1 MNRVGNIRMEPA
13 TSLTGVRKGNK
24 IIWARGLFVRVA
36 HEGVAHSPG
45 RAQAF
50 GCRNAPYCLL
60 AATAAAASPMT
71 RIAAIMGHGPR
82 LTRRTPARARS
93 GISGT
98 PCVTIMLA
106 GISTGG
112 QIVGLY

>member
-1 MNRVGNIRMEPA
+1 MMRVPTVALRPTRRPNERGANSCWLDELQGFGDLVA
-13 TSLTGVRKGNK
+13 DFGALTA
-24 IIWARGLFVRVA
+24 IGLWQFLS
-36 HEGVAHSPG
+36 AHSPG

-82 LTRRTPARARS
+82 LTRRTPTRASPRRS
-93 GISGT
+93 
-98 PCVTIMLA
+98 VD
-106 GISTGG
+106 
-112 QIVGLY
+112 

>member
-1 MNRVGNIRMEPA
+1 MNEAANSCWIDELRGFGDLVADFGA
-13 TSLTGVRKGNK
+13 LTA
-24 IIWARGLFVRVA
+24 IGLWQFLS
-36 HEGVAHSPG
+36 AHSPG

-98 PCVTIMLA
+98 PCVTIML
-106 GISTGG
+106 TGKG
-112 QIVGLY
+112 VS